1 MERRTCVVV
10 GGGPAGMV
18 AGLILARAGVHVT
31 VLEKHRDF
39 LRDFRGDT
47 IHPTTLELL
56 DELGLIE
63 RFEAMPHSRVEEVR
77 VPLEDGST
85 LRVGDLRRLRHPYPY
100 IAMAP
105 QWDFLNLLA
114 EAGEEEPAFE
124 LRMEAE
130 VTGLLRDGDWVN
142 GVRYRRHGAPAGG
155 PEHELRADLTI
166 AADGRESLLRREAGL
181 PVREFPVGVDVWW
194 FRLPTEGVVGETLLP
209 RVVDGRFYVVIPREG
224 YLQVAHLI
232 PKGADEP
239 LRARGVEVLREEVA
253 VAIPEAA
260 EAARQLVLE
269 DVKVLD
275 VRVNRL
281 RRWYAE
287 GLLCIG
293 DAAHAM
299 SPIGGVGVNLA
310 VQDAVAAAGRLAG
323 PLTAGTVSVRD
334 SRAVQ
339 RRRMF
344 PTWATQTMQRGMH
357 RALDRVLEHGGGIR
371 VPSAVA
377 TLLRTVPQLTW
388 VPARIIGVGALP
400 EHVPQFARRRPSR
413 AGREGAA
420 RQSG

>member
-1 MERRTCVVV
+1 MERTTCVVV

-18 AGLILARAGVHVT
+18 VGLILARAGIHVT
-31 VLEKHRDF
+31 VLEKHADF

-63 RFEAMPHSRVEEVR
+63 RFAAMPHNRVEEVR
-77 VPLEDGST
+77 IPLEDGST

-114 EAGEEEPAFE
+114 EAGEAEPTFQ
-124 LRMEAE
+124 LRMETE
-130 VTGLLRDGDWVN
+130 VTGLLRDGDRVT
-142 GVRYRRHGAPAGG
+142 GVRCRRYGAAAAE
-155 PEHELRADLTI
+155 PEYELRADLTI
-166 AADGRESLLRREAGL
+166 AADGRESLVRREAGL
-181 PVREFPVGVDVWW
+181 PVREFPVNADAWW
-194 FRLPTEGVVGETLLP
+194 FRLPTDGKVGETLMP
-209 RVVDGRFYVVIPREG
+209 RIVDGRFYVVIPRDG
-224 YLQVAHLI
+224 YLQIAHLI
-232 PKGADEP
+232 PKGADER
-239 LRARGVEVLREEVA
+239 LRARGVQVLRTEVA
-253 VAIPEAA
+253 AAIPEAA
-260 EAARQLVLE
+260 EAARQLELA

-281 RRWYAE
+281 RRWYAD

-323 PLTAGTVSVRD
+323 PLQAGTASTRD

-357 RALDRVLEHGGGIR
+357 RGLDRVIEGGRGFR
-371 VPSAVA
+371 VPRQLQ
-377 TLLRTVPQLTW
+377 TLLRAVPQLTW
-388 VPARIIGVGALP
+388 VPARLVGIGALP
-400 EHVPQFARRRPSR
+400 EHAPRFARRQWTP
-413 AGREGAA
+413 A
-420 RQSG
+420 RSG